1 MHRTIIKDLLTSRT
15 YCITVLYMYVLVYK
29 KTIVLLRCFNILA
42 NSMSNNCGVKSRQWY
57 FYVRSCE
64 IVQIFSFACFSFP
77 LRFYENVNLQIVSQT
92 AFWVFIICLWPPCF
106 YTYVTEYCATCWI
119 SKVANG
125 EQVIV
130 TIGDVMKHL
139 AWHSRASTIG
149 NTRARIFSHQQMGFT
164 VLNPICQGWEF
175 ALCFFERIA
184 GFFVT
189 ERAIRSWKRVNCSR
203 RSFVKIDRIDSLLG
217 NGINKGERSE
227 NIRKIRSLFF
237 EERQERFAHGRSFV
251 KSNKSESHFVVTQY
265 SSCSALKRSTE

>member
-1 MHRTIIKDLLTSRT
+1 MYSCRDFYKQWHLSLDLLDCKDLTVDLVVRQAWRPIVLLLFGFKVPVQTKQI
-15 YCITVLYMYVLVYK
+15 YCINAKLVLIFNWCTALLEKTCWLVEHTALLYCMYVLVYK

-92 AFWVFIICLWPPCF
+92 AFWVFIICLWPPCL
-106 YTYVTEYCATCWI
+106 YNYVTEYCATCWI

-139 AWHSRASTIG
+139 AWHSRASTKG

-164 VLNPICQGWEF
+164 VLNPIYQGWEF

-189 ERAIRSWKRVNCSR
+189 ERAIRSW
-203 RSFVKIDRIDSLLG
+203 
-217 NGINKGERSE
+217 
-227 NIRKIRSLFF
+227 
-237 EERQERFAHGRSFV
+237 
-251 KSNKSESHFVVTQY
+251 
-265 SSCSALKRSTE
+265 